1 MLLFSPLYL
10 LFVFLSLDNWNSD
23 AHTCYP
29 ELIYSDSIVSCQNH
43 NFFGKYFPFSDSL
56 IVGKHFEN
64 QIWPHDP
71 ALTLQSFRRAAE
83 CMFTSVTILAA
94 DPMVACS
101 PLSVVPTLC
110 SPLSLSEFPP
120 IWVSCSRLVS
130 RSFSLPPCS
139 HSCVTSISPTLSPPP
154 SHLHPTPFHLYLNP
168 RSLFYPHFHLYFSLY
183 PFSVRKIMQPRLYS
197 MVEITFTYPPKF
209 KWKHILPSPM
219 PCAHLLLRLMPFLQQ
234 KQDQVHIFD
243 LASGHCRASLVAQPV
258 KNLPAMW
265 ETWVWSWGWEDPLEK
280 RKATH
285 SSILAWRIPWTV

>member
-1 MLLFSPLYL
+1 MTLLWHLRVL
-10 LFVFLSLDNWNSD
+10 
-23 AHTCYP
+23 
-29 ELIYSDSIVSCQNH
+29 
-43 NFFGKYFPFSDSL
+43 G
-56 IVGKHFEN
+56 G
-64 QIWPHDP
+64 
-71 ALTLQSFRRAAE
+71 LQS
-83 CMFTSVTILAA
+83 
-94 DPMVACS
+94 ACLCLW
-101 PLSVVPTLC
+101 LSWQLIPWLLVHPSLLSPTLC

-183 PFSVRKIMQPRLYS
+183 PFSVKKKKKMQPRLHS

-219 PCAHLLLRLMPFLQQ
+219 QCVHLLLRLMPFLQQ
-234 KQDQVHIFD
+234 KQDQFHICD

-258 KNLPAMW
+258 KNPPAMW
-265 ETWVWSWGWEDPLEK
+265 ETWVRSLGWEDPLEK

-285 SSILAWRIPWTV
+285 SSILAWRIPRTV